1 LQSNFGDADEE
12 DDEDVFVDEPP
23 PTIPSTTTSPTTPA
37 WTTTTTTNDVIG
49 NNNNNNNSPAS
60 TPKTNSRST
69 SFFAQPGTLAGI
81 FYFLRSSLFRE
92 TASFIFGSISLT
104 L

>member
-49 NNNNNNNSPAS
+49 NNNNNNSPAS